1 MRKNPVSKSL
11 GLAVTDRQK
20 PSKGA
25 FNIRHK
31 KVAKWLEDLPKAN
44 VGETA
49 KLVFHTLV
57 ETNRLHY
64 PHKERA
70 RFLEEL
76 RPTTQFVTS
85 AMRKHFVGTNFPLP
99 KKSQKVAAATREIY
113 LQLAQGYI
121 NCTEDLLS
129 SSILFIDKKLLV
141 TMLHRA
147 ISCLGR
153 VLLTSY
159 QVYSPYPDKIWSRLN
174 KLYAYAEEHKLLRT
188 EVLDNQRIFVKK
200 STISEEYSRILLLS
214 LASPYRLRQ
223 GEVNKVHNTLE
234 RWTLKSQLYEII
246 EDEKVQGYFAIN
258 LKSDNPPR
266 NIALVNQDCNPD
278 DCRTIDTERLAETIR
293 DEIQNTRDSGETTI
307 TGIEMASPEL
317 SHDLLRRLLTA
328 WAVIAKRNFPRTDKQ
343 ERVLVAIGL
352 SASHQ
357 IICDSA
363 RRRSPKS
370 KDRLKDK
377 NNAFSGKSHY
387 DTAEVK
393 NLNARQPDV
402 WNLVYPSKIKVG
414 YTPLD
419 ADKLSGV
426 IKKKVNTSEEL
437 LYHAESWAI
446 LNESASGYCIQ
457 NKGSSE
463 TTVQVGELMSI
474 RRSGD
479 GHTWKWGVGV
489 IRWMKY
495 SNDLGI
501 TLGIEML
508 TPDCAAVGIKAA
520 IHDAGVDYQRTLML
534 PQLNAINQAS
544 TIITNPVPFRVGNQL
559 KMKIV
564 GKEIEIK
571 LSKQLQNT
579 GLFAQFQYDIID
591 DEPPEDNHWEE
602 EGDFNQ
608 VWSII

>member
-1 MRKNPVSKSL
+1 ML
-11 GLAVTDRQK
+11 GLEVADRPK
-20 PSKGA
+20 PSRGA
-25 FNIRHK
+25 FNISHK
-31 KVAKWLEDLPKAN
+31 KVDKWLSDLPRAN

-49 KLVFHTLV
+49 KLVFKALV
-57 ETNRLHY
+57 ETNRLKY
-64 PHKERA
+64 SYKERA

-85 AMRKHFVGTNFPLP
+85 AMRKHFVGTSFPLP
-99 KKSQKVAAATREIY
+99 KKSQRVAAATREIY
-113 LQLAQGYI
+113 SQLALGYI
-121 NCTEDLLS
+121 ICIEDLLT
-129 SSILFIDKKLLV
+129 SSILFTDKKLLV
-141 TMLHRA
+141 TLIHRA

-159 QVYSPYPDKIWSRLN
+159 QVYSPYPDKIWSKIH
-174 KLYAYAEEHKLLRT
+174 KLYKYAEEHKLLRV
-188 EVLDNQRIFVKK
+188 EVMDNQRLFVKK
-200 STISEEYSRILLLS
+200 SSVNEEVSRILLLS

-223 GEVNKVHNTLE
+223 GEVHKVNNTLE
-234 RWTLKSQLYEII
+234 RWTVKNQLFQITQGEI
-246 EDEKVQGYFAIN
+246 VQGCFAVN
-258 LKSDNPPR
+258 LETDAPPR
-266 NIALVNQDCNPD
+266 NIALVNKDCNPD
-278 DCRTIDTERLAETIR
+278 DCRTIDTESLAETIR
-293 DEIQNTRDSGETTI
+293 DEIQNTQDAGQTTI
-307 TGIEMASPEL
+307 TGIEMSSPDL

-328 WAVIAKRNFPRTDKQ
+328 WAVIAKRNFPRTDKH

-363 RRRSPKS
+363 RRQSPQS
-370 KDRLKDK
+370 RNRQKDK
-377 NNAFSGKSHY
+377 SNNTSPFSGKSQF
-387 DTAEVK
+387 DSSDV
-393 NLNARQPDV
+393 NNVSVDQPDV
-402 WNLVYPSKIKVG
+402 WNLVYPTELSEG
-414 YTPLD
+414 YTALD
-419 ADKLSGV
+419 ADKISKV
-426 IKKKVNTSEEL
+426 VNPDKKDDL

-457 NKGSSE
+457 NKSCHE

-495 SNDLGI
+495 SDETGI
-501 TLGIEML
+501 NLGIEML
-508 TPDCAAVGIKAA
+508 TPDAAAVGIKAG
-520 IHDAGVDYQRTLML
+520 IDDADVDFQRTLML
-534 PQLNAINQAS
+534 PELNAINQAS

-564 GKEIEIK
+564 GKEIDIK

-579 GLFAQFQYDIID
+579 GLFAQFQYEMVDSAPV
-591 DEPPEDNHWEE
+591 EEDNWEE
-602 EGDFNQ
+602 KSDFNN

>member
-1 MRKNPVSKSL
+1 ML
-11 GLAVTDRQK
+11 GLEVADRPK
-20 PSKGA
+20 PSRGA
-25 FNIRHK
+25 FNISHK
-31 KVAKWLEDLPKAN
+31 KVEKWLSDLPRAN

-49 KLVFHTLV
+49 KLVFKALV
-57 ETNRLHY
+57 ETNRLKY
-64 PHKERA
+64 SYKERA

-85 AMRKHFVGTNFPLP
+85 AMRKHFVGTSFPLP
-99 KKSQKVAAATREIY
+99 KKSQRVAAATREIY
-113 LQLAQGYI
+113 SQLALGYI
-121 NCTEDLLS
+121 ICIEDLLT
-129 SSILFIDKKLLV
+129 SSILFTDKKLLV
-141 TMLHRA
+141 TLIHRA

-159 QVYSPYPDKIWSRLN
+159 QVYSPYPDKIWSKIH
-174 KLYAYAEEHKLLRT
+174 KLYKYAEEHKLLRV
-188 EVLDNQRIFVKK
+188 EVMDNQRLFVKK
-200 STISEEYSRILLLS
+200 SSVNEEVSRILLLS

-223 GEVNKVHNTLE
+223 GEVHKVNNTLE
-234 RWTLKSQLYEII
+234 RWTVKNQLFQITQGEI
-246 EDEKVQGYFAIN
+246 VQGCFAVN
-258 LKSDNPPR
+258 LETDAPPR
-266 NIALVNQDCNPD
+266 NIALVNKDCNPD
-278 DCRTIDTERLAETIR
+278 DCRTIDTESLAETIR
-293 DEIQNTRDSGETTI
+293 DEIQNTQDAGQTTI
-307 TGIEMASPEL
+307 TGIEMSSPDL

-328 WAVIAKRNFPRTDKQ
+328 WAVIAKRNFPRTDKH

-363 RRRSPKS
+363 RRQSPQS
-370 KDRLKDK
+370 RNRQKDK
-377 NNAFSGKSHY
+377 SNNTSPFSGKSQF
-387 DTAEVK
+387 DSSDV
-393 NLNARQPDV
+393 NNVSVDQPDV
-402 WNLVYPSKIKVG
+402 WNLVYPTELSEG
-414 YTPLD
+414 YTALD
-419 ADKLSGV
+419 ADKISKV
-426 IKKKVNTSEEL
+426 VNPDKKDDL

-457 NKGSSE
+457 NKSCHE

-495 SNDLGI
+495 SDETGI
-501 TLGIEML
+501 NLGIEML
-508 TPDCAAVGIKAA
+508 TPDAAAVGIKAG
-520 IHDAGVDYQRTLML
+520 IDDADVDFQRTLML
-534 PQLNAINQAS
+534 PELNAINQAS

-564 GKEIEIK
+564 GKEIDIK

-579 GLFAQFQYDIID
+579 GLFAQFQYEMVDSAPV
-591 DEPPEDNHWEE
+591 EEDNWEE
-602 EGDFNQ
+602 KSDFNN

>member
-1 MRKNPVSKSL
+1 MSKQL

-31 KVAKWLEDLPKAN
+31 KVEKWLAELPKAN

-49 KLVFHTLV
+49 KAVFQALV
-57 ETNRLHY
+57 ETNQLTY
-64 PHKERA
+64 SHKDRA

-85 AMRKHFVGTNFPLP
+85 AMRKHFVGTSFPLP
-99 KKSQKVAAATREIY
+99 KKSQKVAVATREIY

-121 NCTEDLLS
+121 VCIEDLLQ
-129 SSILFIDKKLLV
+129 SSIFFTDKKSLTTLI
-141 TMLHRA
+141 HRA

-159 QVYSPYPDKIWSRLN
+159 QVYSPYPEKIWSKLN
-174 KLYAYAEEHKLLRT
+174 KLYAYAEEHKLLKG
-188 EVLDNQRIFVKK
+188 EVLDNQRLFVKK
-200 STISEEYSRILLLS
+200 SSITEEYSRILLLS

-223 GEVNKVHNTLE
+223 GEVNKVNNSLE
-234 RWTLKSQLYEII
+234 RWSLKSKLFPI
-246 EDEKVQGYFAIN
+246 EHDKIVQGYFAVN
-258 LKSDNPPR
+258 LKADTPPL
-266 NIALVNQDCNPD
+266 NIALVNQNANPE
-278 DCRTIDTERLAETIR
+278 DCRTLDTESLANALR
-293 DEIQNTRDSGETTI
+293 DEIQNTRDPIQTTI
-307 TGIEMASPEL
+307 TGIEMASPDL
-317 SHDLLRRLLTA
+317 SHDLMRRLLTA
-328 WAVIAKRNFPRTDKQ
+328 WAVIAKRNFPRAEKH
-343 ERVLVAIGL
+343 ERVLVAVGL

-363 RRRSPKS
+363 RRNTSRNKT
-370 KDRLKDK
+370 RANDK
-377 NNAFSGKSHY
+377 NANPFSGKSHY
-387 DTAEVK
+387 DTTEVQNVNVK
-393 NLNARQPDV
+393 QPDV
-402 WNLVYPSKIKVG
+402 WNLVYPTNVSAG

-419 ADKLSGV
+419 AEKIS
-426 IKKKVNTSEEL
+426 KTVNKQNNESSDEL

-457 NKGSSE
+457 NKGNNE

-495 SNDLGI
+495 SEELGI
-501 TLGIEML
+501 TLGVEML
-508 TPDCAAVGIKAA
+508 TPDAAAVGIKA
-520 IHDAGVDYQRTLML
+520 ISDDADVDYQRTLML
-534 PQLNAINQAS
+534 PQLSAINQSS
-544 TIITNPVPFRVGNQL
+544 TLITNPVPFRVGNQL

-564 GKEIEIK
+564 GKEVKIK
-571 LSKQLQNT
+571 LNKQLQNT
-579 GLFAQFQYDIID
+579 GLFAQYQYDLLESD
-591 DEPPEDNHWEE
+591 QPNHEQDEN

>member
-1 MRKNPVSKSL
+1 ML
-11 GLAVTDRQK
+11 GLEVADRPK
-20 PSKGA
+20 PSRGA
-25 FNIRHK
+25 FNISHK
-31 KVAKWLEDLPKAN
+31 KVDKWLSDLPRAN

-49 KLVFHTLV
+49 KLVFKALV
-57 ETNRLHY
+57 ETNRLRY
-64 PHKERA
+64 SYKERA

-85 AMRKHFVGTNFPLP
+85 AMRKHFVGTSFPLP
-99 KKSQKVAAATREIY
+99 KKSQRVAAATREIY
-113 LQLAQGYI
+113 SQLALGYI
-121 NCTEDLLS
+121 ICIEDLLT
-129 SSILFIDKKLLV
+129 SSILFTDKKLLV
-141 TMLHRA
+141 TLIHRA

-159 QVYSPYPDKIWSRLN
+159 QVYSPYPDKIWSKIH
-174 KLYAYAEEHKLLRT
+174 KLYKYAEEHKLLRA
-188 EVLDNQRIFVKK
+188 EVMDNQRLFVKK
-200 STISEEYSRILLLS
+200 SSVNEEVSRILLLS

-223 GEVNKVHNTLE
+223 GEVHKVNNTLE
-234 RWTLKSQLYEII
+234 RWTVKSQLFQITQGEI
-246 EDEKVQGYFAIN
+246 VQGCFAVN
-258 LKSDNPPR
+258 LTTDAPPR
-266 NIALVNQDCNPD
+266 NIALVNKDCNPD
-278 DCRTIDTERLAETIR
+278 DCRTIDTESLAETIR
-293 DEIQNTRDSGETTI
+293 DEIQNTQDAGQTTI
-307 TGIEMASPEL
+307 TGIEMSSPDL

-328 WAVIAKRNFPRTDKQ
+328 WAVIAKRNFPRTDKH

-363 RRRSPKS
+363 RRHSPQS
-370 KDRLKDK
+370 RNRQKDK
-377 NNAFSGKSHY
+377 NNNTSPFSGKSQF
-387 DTAEVK
+387 DSSDV
-393 NLNARQPDV
+393 NNVSVDQPDV
-402 WNLVYPSKIKVG
+402 WNLVYPTELSDG
-414 YTPLD
+414 YTALD
-419 ADKLSGV
+419 ADKISKVVNPG
-426 IKKKVNTSEEL
+426 KKDDL

-457 NKGSSE
+457 NKSCHE

-495 SNDLGI
+495 SDETGI
-501 TLGIEML
+501 NLGIEML
-508 TPDCAAVGIKAA
+508 TPDAAAVGIKAG
-520 IHDAGVDYQRTLML
+520 IDDADVDYQRTLML
-534 PQLNAINQAS
+534 PELNAINQAS

-564 GKEIEIK
+564 GKEIDIK

-579 GLFAQFQYDIID
+579 GLFAQFQYEMVDSAPV
-591 DEPPEDNHWEE
+591 EEDNWEE
-602 EGDFNQ
+602 KSDFNN

>member
-1 MRKNPVSKSL
+1 ML
-11 GLAVTDRQK
+11 GLEVADRPK
-20 PSKGA
+20 PSRGS
-25 FNIRHK
+25 FNISHK
-31 KVAKWLEDLPKAN
+31 KVDKWLSDLPRAN

-49 KLVFHTLV
+49 KLVFKALV
-57 ETNRLHY
+57 ETNRLKY
-64 PHKERA
+64 SYKERA

-85 AMRKHFVGTNFPLP
+85 AMRKHFVGTSFPLP
-99 KKSQKVAAATREIY
+99 KKSQRVAAATREIY
-113 LQLAQGYI
+113 SQLALGYI
-121 NCTEDLLS
+121 ICIEDLLT
-129 SSILFIDKKLLV
+129 SSILFTDKKLLV
-141 TMLHRA
+141 TLIHRA

-159 QVYSPYPDKIWSRLN
+159 QVYSPYPDKIWSKIH
-174 KLYAYAEEHKLLRT
+174 KLYKYAEEHKLLRV
-188 EVLDNQRIFVKK
+188 EVMDNQRLFVKK
-200 STISEEYSRILLLS
+200 SSVNEEVSRILLLS

-223 GEVNKVHNTLE
+223 GEVHKVNNTLE
-234 RWTLKSQLYEII
+234 RWTVKSQLFQITQGEI
-246 EDEKVQGYFAIN
+246 VQGCFAVN
-258 LKSDNPPR
+258 LTTDAPPR
-266 NIALVNQDCNPD
+266 NIALVNKDCNPD
-278 DCRTIDTERLAETIR
+278 DCRTIDTESLAETIR
-293 DEIQNTRDSGETTI
+293 DEIQNTQDAGQTTI
-307 TGIEMASPEL
+307 TGIEMSSPDL

-328 WAVIAKRNFPRTDKQ
+328 WAVIAKRNFPRTDKH

-363 RRRSPKS
+363 RRHSPQS
-370 KDRLKDK
+370 RNRQKDK
-377 NNAFSGKSHY
+377 NNNTSPFSGKSQF
-387 DTAEVK
+387 DSSDV
-393 NLNARQPDV
+393 NNVSVDQPDV
-402 WNLVYPSKIKVG
+402 WNLVYPTELSDG
-414 YTPLD
+414 YTALD
-419 ADKLSGV
+419 ADKISKVVNPG
-426 IKKKVNTSEEL
+426 KKDDL

-457 NKGSSE
+457 NKSCHE

-495 SNDLGI
+495 SDETGI
-501 TLGIEML
+501 NLGIEML
-508 TPDCAAVGIKAA
+508 TPDAAAVGIKAG
-520 IHDAGVDYQRTLML
+520 IDDADVDYQRTLML
-534 PQLNAINQAS
+534 PELNAINQAS

-564 GKEIEIK
+564 GKEIDIK

-579 GLFAQFQYDIID
+579 GLFAQFQYEMVDSAPV
-591 DEPPEDNHWEE
+591 EEDNWEE
-602 EGDFNQ
+602 KSDFNN

>member
-1 MRKNPVSKSL
+1 MSKLL

-25 FNIRHK
+25 FNIRPK
-31 KVAKWLEDLPKAN
+31 KVEKWLSELPRAN

-57 ETNRLHY
+57 ETNRLIY
-64 PHKERA
+64 SHKERA

-85 AMRKHFVGTNFPLP
+85 AMRKHFVGTSFPLP

-121 NCTEDLLS
+121 ICIDDLLQ
-129 SSILFIDKKLLV
+129 SSILFTDKKSLTTLV
-141 TMLHRA
+141 HRA

-159 QVYSPYPDKIWSRLN
+159 QVYSPYPDKIWLKLN
-174 KLYAYAEEHKLLRT
+174 KLYAYAEEQKLLRA
-188 EVLDNQRIFVKK
+188 EVFDSQRMFVKK
-200 STISEEYSRILLLS
+200 STITEEYNRILLLS

-223 GEVNKVHNTLE
+223 GEVNKVHNSLE
-234 RWTLKSQLYEII
+234 RWTLQSRLLQIVPDKI
-246 EDEKVQGYFAIN
+246 VQGYFAIN
-258 LKSDNPPR
+258 LKADSPPL
-266 NIALVNQDCNPD
+266 NIALVNQNANPS
-278 DCRTIDTERLAETIR
+278 DCRTLDTENLASTIR
-293 DEIQNTRDSGETTI
+293 DEIQNTQDAAQTTI
-307 TGIEMASPEL
+307 TGIEMASPDL
-317 SHDLLRRLLTA
+317 SHDLMRRLLTA
-328 WAVIAKRNFPRTDKQ
+328 WAVIAKRNFPRTEKH
-343 ERVLVAIGL
+343 ERVLVAVGL

-363 RRRSPKS
+363 RRRSPQAKS
-370 KDRLKDK
+370 RAKDPT
-377 NNAFSGKSHY
+377 NHPFTGKSHY
-387 DTAEVK
+387 DTAEVQNINTK
-393 NLNARQPDV
+393 QPDV
-402 WNLVYPSKIKVG
+402 WDLVYPTNISG

-419 ADKLSGV
+419 ADKIS
-426 IKKKVNTSEEL
+426 KTVNKRSKGKDEL

-446 LNESASGYCIQ
+446 LNESASGYCIR
-457 NKGSSE
+457 NKDHRE

-495 SNDLGI
+495 SDETGI
-501 TLGIEML
+501 TLGVEML
-508 TPDCAAVGIKAA
+508 TPDAAAVGIKA
-520 IHDAGVDYQRTLML
+520 ISDDADIEYQRSLML
-534 PQLNAINQAS
+534 PQLNAINQPS

-564 GKEIEIK
+564 GKEMNIK

-579 GLFAQFQYDIID
+579 GLIAQFQYEILDSKR
-591 DEPPEDNHWEE
+591 PEDDPWEKE
-602 EGDFNQ
+602 ADFNQ

>member
-1 MRKNPVSKSL
+1 ML
-11 GLAVTDRQK
+11 GLEVADRPK
-20 PSKGA
+20 PSRGA
-25 FNIRHK
+25 FNISHK
-31 KVAKWLEDLPKAN
+31 KVDKWLSDLPRAN

-49 KLVFHTLV
+49 KLVFKALV
-57 ETNRLHY
+57 ETNRLKY
-64 PHKERA
+64 SYKERA

-85 AMRKHFVGTNFPLP
+85 AMRKHFVGTSFPLP
-99 KKSQKVAAATREIY
+99 KKSQRVAAATREIY
-113 LQLAQGYI
+113 SQLALGYI
-121 NCTEDLLS
+121 ICIEDLLT
-129 SSILFIDKKLLV
+129 SSILFTDKKLLV
-141 TMLHRA
+141 TLIHRA

-159 QVYSPYPDKIWSRLN
+159 QVYSPYPDKIWSKIH
-174 KLYAYAEEHKLLRT
+174 KLYKYAEEHKLLRA
-188 EVLDNQRIFVKK
+188 EVMDNQRLFVKK
-200 STISEEYSRILLLS
+200 SSVNEEVSRILLLS

-223 GEVNKVHNTLE
+223 GEVHKVNNTLE
-234 RWTLKSQLYEII
+234 RWTVKSQLFQITQGEI
-246 EDEKVQGYFAIN
+246 VQGCFAVN
-258 LKSDNPPR
+258 LTMDAPPR
-266 NIALVNQDCNPD
+266 NIALVNKDCNPD
-278 DCRTIDTERLAETIR
+278 DCRTIDTESLAETIR
-293 DEIQNTRDSGETTI
+293 DEIQNTQDAGQTTI
-307 TGIEMASPEL
+307 TGIEMSSPDL

-328 WAVIAKRNFPRTDKQ
+328 WAVIAKRNFPRTDKH

-363 RRRSPKS
+363 RRHSPQS
-370 KDRLKDK
+370 RNRQKDK
-377 NNAFSGKSHY
+377 SNNTSPFSGKSQF
-387 DTAEVK
+387 DSTDV
-393 NLNARQPDV
+393 NSVSVDQPDV
-402 WNLVYPSKIKVG
+402 WNLVYPTELSDG
-414 YTPLD
+414 YTALD
-419 ADKLSGV
+419 ADKISKVVNPG
-426 IKKKVNTSEEL
+426 KKDDL

-457 NKGSSE
+457 NKSCHE

-495 SNDLGI
+495 SDETGI
-501 TLGIEML
+501 NLGIEML
-508 TPDCAAVGIKAA
+508 TPDAAAVGIKAG
-520 IHDAGVDYQRTLML
+520 IDDADVDFQRTLML
-534 PQLNAINQAS
+534 PELNAINQAS

-564 GKEIEIK
+564 GKEIDIK

-579 GLFAQFQYDIID
+579 GLFAQFQYEMVDSAPV
-591 DEPPEDNHWEE
+591 EEDNWEE
-602 EGDFNQ
+602 KSDFNN

>member
-1 MRKNPVSKSL
+1 MSKPL

-25 FNIRHK
+25 FDIRHK
-31 KVAKWLEDLPKAN
+31 KVEKWLSELPKAN

-57 ETNRLHY
+57 ETNRLIY

-70 RFLEEL
+70 RFLEDL

-85 AMRKHFVGTNFPLP
+85 AMRKHFVGASFPLP

-121 NCTEDLLS
+121 ICIEDLLQS
-129 SSILFIDKKLLV
+129 SFFFTDKKLLV
-141 TMLHRA
+141 TLIHRA
-147 ISCLGR
+147 ISCLAR

-159 QVYSPYPDKIWSRLN
+159 QVYSPFPDKIWLKLN
-174 KLYAYAEEHKLLRT
+174 KLFAYAEEHKLLRT

-200 STISEEYSRILLLS
+200 STISEEYNRILLLS

-223 GEVNKVHNTLE
+223 GEVNKVHNALE
-234 RWTLKSQLYEII
+234 RWTRKSKLFHI
-246 EDEKVQGYFAIN
+246 EQDKIVQGYFAIN
-258 LKSDNPPR
+258 LKADTPPL
-266 NIALVNQDCNPD
+266 NIALVNQNCNPE
-278 DCRTIDTERLAETIR
+278 DCRTLDTETLANTIR
-293 DEIQNTRDSGETTI
+293 DEIQNTRDPVQTTI
-307 TGIEMASPEL
+307 TGIEMSSPDL
-317 SHDLLRRLLTA
+317 SHDLMRRLLTA
-328 WAVIAKRNFPRTDKQ
+328 WAVIAKRNFPRTEKH
-343 ERVLVAIGL
+343 EHVLVAIGL

-363 RRRSPKS
+363 RRRSPKAKS
-370 KDRLKDK
+370 RANDK
-377 NNAFSGKSHY
+377 TNPFTGKSHY
-387 DTAEVK
+387 DATEVSNINVK
-393 NLNARQPDV
+393 QPDV
-402 WNLVYPSKIKVG
+402 WNLVYPTKLSG

-419 ADKLSGV
+419 ADKISKT
-426 IKKKVNTSEEL
+426 INSQNSRDDEL

-457 NKGSSE
+457 NKKRTD

-495 SNDLGI
+495 SDENGI
-501 TLGIEML
+501 TLGVEML
-508 TPDCAAVGIKAA
+508 TPDAAAVGIKPIAS
-520 IHDAGVDYQRTLML
+520 DADVEYQRTLML

-559 KMKIV
+559 KLKIV
-564 GKEIEIK
+564 GKEMNIK

-579 GLFAQFQYDIID
+579 GLFAQFQY
-591 DEPPEDNHWEE
+591 EVLGSRQPEDDPWENKE
-602 EGDFNQ
+602 DFNQ